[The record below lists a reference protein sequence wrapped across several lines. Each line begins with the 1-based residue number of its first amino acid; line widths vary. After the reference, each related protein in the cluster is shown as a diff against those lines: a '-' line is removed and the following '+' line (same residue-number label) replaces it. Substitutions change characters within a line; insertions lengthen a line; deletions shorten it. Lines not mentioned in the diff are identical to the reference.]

1 MENLYSI
8 GIQIPRQRQITILG
22 ELRLALRRGMSMSH
36 YARRR
41 VETRQL
47 SKNVRLK
54 ARRQPD
60 LKISHEEKRS

>member
-22 ELRLALRRGMSMSH
+22 ELRLALRREMSMSH

-41 VETRQL
+41 AATRQL

-54 ARRQPD
+54 ARSENFTWREP
-60 LKISHEEKRS
+60 